1 MSRSSLCAF
10 RLWGVVMLLGLAGC
24 PKPGAGPAGFVI
36 PKSEDP
42 AAQRRFAAARA
53 KFEDGDFS
61 AAGKD
66 MEAFIKA
73 FPHDPLAQTAR
84 LFAGRAAYE
93 LGDWKTAELHLAP
106 LASPGDGLPR
116 KARYFLG
123 LTLVE
128 RGEWVRAQQLL
139 APIAAAPDGDGGEEL
154 GALAA
159 ALAEAS
165 YQRGEVAAALGWL
178 GRWHQAADAGPSAAE
193 KVHIL
198 ARAQELT
205 GKLTD
210 AEVGPAYRA
219 LPRGGAVAAVV
230 AVRLSAVLSAAGD
243 GEGAARVLA
252 ETAAAREAAGL
263 GAVGGAAPAAAGP
276 GDPRVIGVLFGQ
288 TGATRQVGERAL
300 RGLGLAL
307 GLNSGAGQAARSGY
321 LVVARDPGSE
331 ATAAAAVDA
340 LVAEGAIAIVGPI
353 DKKQAAAAA
362 RRASELGVPIL
373 PLTGF
378 AADVPAELPGV
389 FRVVVSAEARA
400 RALAVRAAAEGIKR
414 VAVIAPDN
422 AYGKKVGEAFV
433 VEARAR
439 GLEVG
444 AVEAYAK
451 DATSFG
457 KAISAVKKAG
467 FDALF
472 VPDTARRLELITPAL
487 AAADLWPLP
496 EGGKPVKGRRILL
509 LSTAEGL
516 SPDLLRAAGR
526 YVQGA
531 LLAPGFYPDES
542 EPALADYVRRY
553 RGSFGEEPSLFDA
566 SAYDAALALRRVIE
580 SGGRDRSALALG
592 LLRPGAPGAT
602 GVVSFAAGVRS
613 DAGWLFSVEG
623 EVIRVAQE

>member
-1 MSRSSLCAF
+1 
-10 RLWGVVMLLGLAGC
+10 MLLGLAGC

-73 FPHDPLAQTAR
+73 FPDDPLAQTAR
-84 LFAGRAAYE
+84 LFAGRAAFE

-106 LASPGDGLPR
+106 LASAGDGLPR

-128 RGEWVRAQQLL
+128 RGEWARAEKLL
-139 APIAAAPDGDGGEEL
+139 LPIAAAPDGDGGEEL

-159 ALAEAS
+159 ALAEAT
-165 YQRGEVAAALGWL
+165 YQQGAAARALGWL
-178 GRWHQAADAGPSAAE
+178 GRWHQAADAQPSAAE

-205 GKLTD
+205 GKLGD
-210 AEVGPAYRA
+210 AEVGQVYRA

-230 AVRLSAVLSAAGD
+230 AVRLSTVLSAAGD

-263 GAVGGAAPAAAGP
+263 GAIGGASPSTAGP

-307 GLNSGAGQAARSGY
+307 GLSSGAGQAVRSGY
-321 LVVARDPGSE
+321 LVVARDPGDD
-331 ATAAAAVDA
+331 AAAAVDA

-439 GLEVG
+439 GLEVA

-457 KAISAVKKAG
+457 KAISAVKKSG
-467 FDALF
+467 LDALF
-472 VPDTARRLELITPAL
+472 VADTAKRLELITPAL

-496 EGGKPVKGRRILL
+496 EGQKPVKGRRILL

-580 SGGRDRSALALG
+580 SGGRDRAALALG
-592 LLRPGAPGAT
+592 LLRPGAAGAT
-602 GVVSFAAGVRS
+602 GVVSFAAGVRA

>member
-1 MSRSSLCAF
+1 MSRSSLSAF

-53 KFEDGDFS
+53 RFEDGDFS
-61 AAGKD
+61 AAGKE

-73 FPHDPLAQTAR
+73 FPNDPLAQTAR

-93 LGDWKTAELHLAP
+93 LGDWKTAELHLTP
-106 LASPGDGLPR
+106 LASAGDGLPR

-128 RGEWVRAQQLL
+128 RGDWARAEKLL

-159 ALAEAS
+159 ALAETS
-165 YQRGEVAAALGWL
+165 YQQGAAATALTWL
-178 GRWHQAADAGPSAAE
+178 GRWHQAADGAPSAAE

-205 GKLTD
+205 GKLSD
-210 AEVGPAYRA
+210 AEVAPTYRA
-219 LPRGGAVAAVV
+219 LPRGGAVAAVL
-230 AVRLSAVLSAAGD
+230 AVRLSTLLSAAGD
-243 GEGAARVLA
+243 GDGAARVLA

-263 GAVGGAAPAAAGP
+263 GAIGGAAPSAAGP

-307 GLNSGAGQAARSGY
+307 GLNAGAGQAVRSGY
-321 LVVARDPGSE
+321 LVVARDPGDD
-331 ATAAAAVDA
+331 AAAAVDA

-400 RALAVRAAAEGIKR
+400 RALAARAAAEGIKR

-439 GLEVG
+439 GLEVA

-457 KAISAVKKAG
+457 KAISAVKKGG

-472 VPDTARRLELITPAL
+472 VPDTAKRLELITPAL

-496 EGGKPVKGRRILL
+496 EGAKPVKGRRILL

-592 LLRPGAPGAT
+592 LLRPGAAGAT